1 MDLDGC
7 EGEEIYLSDS
17 GFEDLICEYSN
28 FFPLSTRD
36 LVYFSGF

>member
-1 MDLDGC
+1 MALVDGC

-17 GFEDLICEYSN
+17 GFEDLICEYWK
-28 FFPLSTRD
+28 FYLSARD